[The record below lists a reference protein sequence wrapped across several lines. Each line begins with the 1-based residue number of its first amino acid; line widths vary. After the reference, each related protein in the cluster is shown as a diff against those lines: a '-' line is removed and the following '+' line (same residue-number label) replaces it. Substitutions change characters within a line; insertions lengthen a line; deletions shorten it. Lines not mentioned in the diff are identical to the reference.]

1 MNRVFVSEHIKETEV
16 EQTILG
22 KELTRTNQNA
32 LVYLAWNEKIDSN
45 FFDAFPHLKA
55 VIRYGVGYDNV
66 DVKEATRRNIKVC
79 IVPDYGV
86 DEVAQTAAAV
96 IIEKSRNIYKYN
108 KLSKLRYQTKTWQVP
123 DESIRRTST
132 LKVGIVGAGRI
143 GSKVL
148 KYCKSFGFDVSFY
161 DPYVAPGYE
170 KVLECKRTKC
180 VKDILS
186 KSDFISLHVPCNEE
200 TRGMVDIEFLKS
212 MKNGSSL
219 INTARGDLISDYR
232 DLEYAIDN
240 KLLSFVYL
248 DVLKTEP
255 PQSHSFLDKWKN
267 GQYQDRVVI
276 NPHTAFY
283 SQESFVEMRTKAC
296 ESAISIIN
304 NHDPYCEVYK

>member
-66 DVKEATRRNIKVC
+66 DAKEAARRNIKVC

-86 DEVAQTAAAV
+86 DEVAQTAAA
-96 IIEKSRNIYKYN
+96 IIFERSRNIYKYN
-108 KLSKLRYQTKTWQVP
+108 EISKQRYQTDTWQVP
-123 DESIRRTST
+123 DEKIKRTST
-132 LKVGIVGAGRI
+132 VKVGIIGAGRI
-143 GSKVL
+143 GSKAL

-170 KVLECKRTKC
+170 KVLECKRDVC
-180 VKDILS
+180 IEDILS
-186 KSDFISLHVPCNEE
+186 KSDFISLHVPCNKE
-200 TRGMVDIEFLKS
+200 TRGMVDAQFLAN
-212 MKNGSSL
+212 MKEGSSL
-219 INTARGDLISDYR
+219 INTARGDLINDYE
-232 DLEYAIDN
+232 DLERYLD
-240 KLLSFVYL
+240 KGLLSFVYL
-248 DVLKTEP
+248 DVLKSEP
-255 PQSHSFLDKWKN
+255 PQRNSFLDKWRS
-267 GQYQDRVVI
+267 GRYQEKVLI

-283 SQESFVEMRTKAC
+283 SQESFIEMRTKAC
-296 ESAISIIN
+296 ESAMSIIN
-304 NHDPYCEVYK
+304 NQAPYCEVHK